1 VLIGRHVATQPD
13 AGQRAADTPA
23 RRRLRV
29 GALVLG
35 CVAVALMAIVG
46 CTTVTEGT
54 STVDTA
60 MAQAY
65 RASVSASVSASL
77 VTSSVRESQRQA
89 TLTKRAVT
97 TACLSFAASAKEAV
111 DKLNAYVDAL
121 NHGASTAAT
130 AGPAK
135 DSLNHSA
142 DLTAGSLS
150 DALSSELREM
160 LTAYVDAARTVAK
173 TISPDPA
180 PSVLN
185 HAIDQF
191 NDTMTKAKR
200 SCRAAL

>member
-65 RASVSASVSASL
+65 RASVSASL